1 MKHILVEIFVVLNSS
16 FIVRKPF
23 RKRSSFLWIFSA
35 NLRGYWVVRC
45 GQSVRL
51 CRSARPVDFGW
62 IEMQLTRW
70 WTKDW
75 VADRWTRG
83 WTRLSPEII
92 LLHFYSHRVLQ
103 IWHFS
108 KLFGQD
114 HFRLKHGLQS
124 VHVTS
129 LWVESAGC
137 LIRRGY
143 FVLSTARIFVWIAPG
158 FLSTRDTRKCIK
170 RFPNRIP
177 NPSLVVFYLRQIHNL
192 LASDIFTTIGKS

>member
-1 MKHILVEIFVVLNSS
+1 MKHILVEISVVLNSS

-23 RKRSSFLWIFSA
+23 RKRGYFLWIFLA

-45 GQSVRL
+45 EIVPISQTGR
-51 CRSARPVDFGW
+51 FWW
-62 IEMQLTRW
+62 IEMQLARW

-75 VADRWTRG
+75 VADRWTRE
-83 WTRLSPEII
+83 WTRLSTETI

-114 HFRLKHGLQS
+114 RFRLKHGLQS

-129 LWVESAGC
+129 LWVESAGLPDKERLLC
-137 LIRRGY
+137 LVNRAD
-143 FVLSTARIFVWIAPG
+143 LCLDCSWI
-158 FLSTRDTRKCIK
+158 SK
-170 RFPNRIP
+170 
-177 NPSLVVFYLRQIHNL
+177 H
-192 LASDIFTTIGKS
+192 